1 MTTTTTQVY
10 ELRGFSFQDGTSLP
24 SARLAYL
31 DINPQAS
38 KTALVITCFRGKLKS
53 TLNFSDGALRDHRV
67 IVVALFGNGES
78 SSPSNTEG
86 FPGST
91 LDYRDCVRAQK
102 PLVTDHLNIP
112 SLDVVVGFSMGGQC
126 TYHWT
131 LMYPDLVRNAVIICS
146 SARTSR
152 HNYQFLEGPKTA
164 LQNAVDYV
172 DKDRAPRD
180 GVSRGLRA
188 FGKCYSAW
196 LTSAEWF
203 DQQAYQSMGY
213 KTLSDWDR
221 DATGEGYAG
230 WDPDDLLAKLG
241 MWQRGDVTKLVED
254 GGESTEENLLRRAL
268 SQIKARVLL
277 MPCEMDQ
284 YFRPAA
290 SEREAAC
297 IPDATLKVIPS
308 IWGHIAGG
316 GANKADTEWMD
327 RAMAEF
333 LAASG

>member
-1 MTTTTTQVY
+1 MATTTAQLY
-10 ELRGFSFQDGTSLP
+10 ELRDFSFEDGTTLP
-24 SARLAYL
+24 SVRLAYL
-31 DINPQAS
+31 DINPQAA
-38 KTALVITCFRGKLKS
+38 KTALVISCFRGKLKT
-53 TLNFSDGALRDHRV
+53 TLNFSSGALRNHRV

-86 FPGST
+86 FPSGTT

-102 PLVTDHLNIP
+102 QLITDGLHIP
-112 SLDVVVGFSMGGQC
+112 ALDVVVGFSMGGQC

-152 HNYQFLEGPKTA
+152 HNYQFLEGPKAA

-172 DKDRAPRD
+172 DKDRAPKD
-180 GVSRGLRA
+180 GGVSRAVRA

-203 DQQAYQSMGY
+203 DQQAYRDLGY
-213 KTLSDWDR
+213 ETLADWDR
-221 DATGEGYAG
+221 DAAGEGYAG
-230 WDPDDLLAKLG
+230 WNPDDLLAKLG
-241 MWQRGDVTKLVED
+241 MWQRGDISKLIGAEKED
-254 GGESTEENLLRRAL
+254 SLKTAL

-277 MPCEMDQ
+277 MPCETDQ

-297 IPDATLKVIPS
+297 IPHATLKVIPS

-327 RAMAEF
+327 RAMTEF